1 MSEASTALGTADGG
15 STATRHRATLIGF
28 TAVLMWA
35 TLALFTALSGAVP
48 PFQLLAMT
56 FGVAA
61 VIGVVVPLVR
71 GGRPFAH
78 YRQKPA
84 VWLLGVGGL
93 FGYHFF
99 YFVALRNAPPV
110 EAGLIAYLWPLLI
123 VVFSALLPG
132 ERLRWFHVAGALMG
146 LGGAA
151 LLVTKGDVLGGG
163 GVSFDARYTT
173 GYLAAI
179 VCALTWSSYSVASR
193 RFGDVPTESVGGFCA
208 VAAIL
213 AVPCHVLF
221 ETTVWPVDTVEWLAV
236 LALGLGPVGG
246 AFFTWD
252 IGVKRGDIQLL
263 GASAYAAPLLSTLLL
278 IVVGFAPLT
287 WSVGLACLLIVGGAC
302 LAAKEMIGRRGVK
315 RLGG

>member
-1 MSEASTALGTADGG
+1 MPESSATGSLADPQHGKAR
-15 STATRHRATLIGF
+15 TRATLIGF

-61 VIGVVVPLVR
+61 VIGVAVPILR
-71 GGRPFAH
+71 GGRPFGH
-78 YRQKPA
+78 YRQRPI

-132 ERLRWFHVAGALMG
+132 ERLRWFHVAGAVLG
-146 LGGAA
+146 LLGAG
-151 LLVTKGDVLGGG
+151 LLVTKGQSLA
-163 GVSFDARYTT
+163 FDARYTT

-193 RFGDVPTESVGGFCA
+193 RFGDVPTEAVGGFCA
-208 VAAIL
+208 AAAVL
-213 AVPCHVLF
+213 AIPCHFAF
-221 ETTVWPVDTVEWLAV
+221 EATVWPADTVEWLAV

-252 IGVKRGDIQLL
+252 IGVKHGDIQLL
-263 GASAYAAPLLSTLLL
+263 GASSYAAPLLSTLVL
-278 IVVGFAPLT
+278 IGFGLSPLS
-287 WSVGLACLLIVGGAC
+287 WSVAAACLLIVGGAC
-302 LAAKEMIGRRGVK
+302 LAAKDMIVRR
-315 RLGG
+315 